1 MESASAQGPTARIVA
16 SVPTERI
23 KVMALIAVT
32 TDHVAYEHSQE
43 WELLDTLSMSEVR
56 KLHRELHEQAESY
69 EELGHSHLH
78 N

>member
-1 MESASAQGPTARIVA
+1 
-16 SVPTERI
+16 
-23 KVMALIAVT
+23 MALIAVT